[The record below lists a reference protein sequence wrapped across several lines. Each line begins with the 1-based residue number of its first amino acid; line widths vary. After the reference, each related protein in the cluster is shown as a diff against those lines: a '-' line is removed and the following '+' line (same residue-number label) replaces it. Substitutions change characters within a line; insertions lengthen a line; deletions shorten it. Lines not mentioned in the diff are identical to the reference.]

1 MATTNISNVT
11 PSWSLDNTAINTSGI
26 TTGIYNQEVA
36 SSNLSRNYSWVSC
49 FDQKIASIKKN
60 NTFVRAYNVAGIKI
74 KLEEKFENSTQKMCL
89 HFYGNGNVLD
99 KEINFDETINVD
111 TDIYNRY
118 DWSVKNG
125 ILYVTLFE
133 KINPRPDFKRV
144 EKETVKAKDSEEK

>member
-1 MATTNISNVT
+1 MVTTIDNTLCWNTNATINVDKIVS
-11 PSWSLDNTAINTSGI
+11 SWSFC
-26 TTGIYNQEVA
+26 V
-36 SSNLSRNYSWVSC
+36 NLEMT
-49 FDQKIASIKKN
+49 SIKKN

-74 KLEEKFENSTQKMCL
+74 KCEEEFENSTQKMRL
-89 HFYGNGNVLD
+89 RFYGKDKVLD
-99 KEINFDETINVD
+99 KEISFNETINVD

-144 EKETVKAKDSEEK
+144 EKETVKTKDSEEK